1 LDKFYQ
7 ITTKS
12 VTGTLHTLYN
22 HLNTPIVV
30 VHGKGGRNIYMAL
43 LPDLPDAE
51 LVLHGKNMFLNRL
64 KHGIGGGTT
73 TSLQAN

>member
-1 LDKFYQ
+1 
-7 ITTKS
+7 
-12 VTGTLHTLYN
+12 
-22 HLNTPIVV
+22 
-30 VHGKGGRNIYMAL
+30 MAL

-73 TSLQAN
+73 TSLQANGRGPGTKKLKEREREHEMKGIEIEETIKSVPIGSSVA

>member
-1 LDKFYQ
+1 
-7 ITTKS
+7 
-12 VTGTLHTLYN
+12 
-22 HLNTPIVV
+22 
-30 VHGKGGRNIYMAL
+30 MAL